1 MQDSGAR
8 TMKAA
13 VSRYFNDIISIVM
26 LTLMALALVAGQSV
40 ATGHE
45 VEKESVEPLR
55 IVIEVRS

>member
-1 MQDSGAR
+1 
-8 TMKAA
+8 MKAA
-13 VSRYFNDIISIVM
+13 VNRYFNDIISIVM
-26 LTLMALALVAGQSV
+26 LTVMALALVAGQSV

>member
-1 MQDSGAR
+1 MQDSGAS

-13 VSRYFNDIISIVM
+13 VNHYFNDIISIVM